1 MYLYIVNYSERGPS
15 GHQLIL
21 RQSSLWYEHFE
32 DFYIPTIMR
41 RGLTTDF
48 SDSEAPIKKAVLHRA
63 VFKIC
68 NSLARVFSSQFS
80 L

>member
-1 MYLYIVNYSERGPS
+1 MYLSYENYSERGPC

-21 RQSSLWYEHFE
+21 QQSSLWCEHIE

-63 VFKIC
+63 ED
-68 NSLARVFSSQFS
+68 
-80 L
+80 